1 MNTCTFYFAS
11 CEHILTL
18 LLLHLISLN
27 LWFFLTCISCRHAIG
42 NRPFAAVKITAES
55 LNKSCKICV
64 MVCICYKGFVFV
76 TSIIYIY
83 IYVYVCMYFF
93 FCQYLFWVATMA
105 NHCNWKQIPNL
116 KLNKKFLIWIKKLIN
131 LLR

>member
-18 LLLHLISLN
+18 LLLHLISFN

-42 NRPFAAVKITAES
+42 NRPFVAAKITTES

-83 IYVYVCMYFF
+83 VCMYVCFF
-93 FCQYLFWVATMA
+93 FFFLQYIFWVATVGKHF
-105 NHCNWKQIPNL
+105 NLKQIHNI
-116 KLNKKFLIWIKKLIN
+116 KLNNKLLI
-131 LLR
+131 